1 MIKIAIVEDEIKEQ
15 ENLLACLKELQQQ
28 EMVSLETQ
36 TFSNAS
42 SFLEAYRHNFDIVF
56 FDIEMDGL
64 NGMDAAKELRQ
75 LDKSVII
82 IFVTNLAQ
90 MAVKGYE
97 VEALDFIVKP
107 IEKATFLL
115 KMKRV
120 LNRTSSKLEES
131 LNIQEKDGDF
141 KVIHTKDIYYVETSG
156 HYVIY
161 HTSDGDVMEYNT
173 LKAVEKKIHQDK
185 IFVRCNR
192 CYLVNLQYLDGVKK
206 ENAIIHGT
214 PLLISRPQRK
224 QFLEDVSAFLGGQ

>member
-15 ENLLACLKELQQQ
+15 ENLLSCLKELQQQ

-131 LNIQEKDGDF
+131 LNIQ
-141 KVIHTKDIYYVETSG
+141 
-156 HYVIY
+156 
-161 HTSDGDVMEYNT
+161 
-173 LKAVEKKIHQDK
+173 
-185 IFVRCNR
+185 
-192 CYLVNLQYLDGVKK
+192 
-206 ENAIIHGT
+206 
-214 PLLISRPQRK
+214 
-224 QFLEDVSAFLGGQ
+224 

>member
-97 VEALDFIVKP
+97 V
-107 IEKATFLL
+107 
-115 KMKRV
+115 
-120 LNRTSSKLEES
+120 
-131 LNIQEKDGDF
+131 
-141 KVIHTKDIYYVETSG
+141 
-156 HYVIY
+156 
-161 HTSDGDVMEYNT
+161 
-173 LKAVEKKIHQDK
+173 
-185 IFVRCNR
+185 
-192 CYLVNLQYLDGVKK
+192 
-206 ENAIIHGT
+206 
-214 PLLISRPQRK
+214 
-224 QFLEDVSAFLGGQ
+224 

>member
-173 LKAVEKKIHQDK
+173 LKAVEKKIHQEK
-185 IFVRCNR
+185 ILFVATAVILSTCSI
-192 CYLVNLQYLDGVKK
+192 LMG
-206 ENAIIHGT
+206 
-214 PLLISRPQRK
+214 
-224 QFLEDVSAFLGGQ
+224 

>member
-42 SFLEAYRHNFDIVF
+42 SFLEAYRNNFDIVF

-173 LKAVEKKIHQDK
+173 LQAVEKKIHQEK

-192 CYLVNLQYLDGVKK
+192 CYLVNLQYLDCVKK